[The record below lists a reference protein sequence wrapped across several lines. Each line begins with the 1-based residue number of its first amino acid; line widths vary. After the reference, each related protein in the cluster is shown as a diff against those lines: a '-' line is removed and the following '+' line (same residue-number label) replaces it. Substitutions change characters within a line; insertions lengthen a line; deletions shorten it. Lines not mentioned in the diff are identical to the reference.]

1 MYICE
6 RTYVC
11 RDIKPSR
18 FLQSHLLAGF
28 KIYKSAVTAICTHQ
42 LILIRRDGGEN
53 GLRED
58 ERLVLL
64 LLEVGDVQAAVVGV
78 PTPDQVYPRL
88 IPVHRVQH
96 DLQQRDG
103 EIIRRSIIAPRD

>member
-1 MYICE
+1 MCSN
-6 RTYVC
+6 
-11 RDIKPSR
+11 IKSSQ
-18 FLQSHLLAGF
+18 FLFNLIYLPVL
-28 KIYKSAVTAICTHQ
+28 IYKSTVIQEGICTHQ

-58 ERLVLL
+58 KRLVLL

-78 PTPDQVYPRL
+78 STADQVYSRL

-96 DLQQRDG
+96 DLQQRGGDPPLDYRFTG
-103 EIIRRSIIAPRD
+103 LSTKN